1 MRLSEINRKT
11 AETDI
16 SLKLN
21 VDGRGVSDIKT
32 GCGFLDHMLIL
43 FSKHASF
50 DLSVNATGT
59 HTSTITT
66 QQRISVFVSAWHFPK
81 VLVTS
86 AVLYVTEI

>member
-50 DLSVNATGT
+50 DLSVNCNGDTYVDYHHTTEDIRYLSRHGT
-59 HTSTITT
+59 FRKS
-66 QQRISVFVSAWHFPK
+66 W
-81 VLVTS
+81 
-86 AVLYVTEI
+86 